1 MLPFQFSEFMAG
13 EGELQLVFVHV
24 VEEVVVFVV
33 VGEVRNVIP
42 SFEMLEFVDVVE
54 ERSLCCR

>member
-42 SFEMLEFVDVVE
+42 SFQMLEFVHVVE